1 MTTTLTVTAKG
12 QVTLS
17 RELMA
22 HLGVGRGDKI
32 MVDFQAGGRAEL
44 QSARP
49 RGTIEKFIGALER
62 PGTKP
67 LSIEEIT
74 EAAALGWAGKR

>member
-1 MTTTLTVTAKG
+1 MARTLTITTKG
-12 QVTLS
+12 QITLS
-17 RELMA
+17 WELMA
-22 HLGVGRGDKI
+22 HLGVGPGDR
-32 MVDFQAGGRAEL
+32 VTVGFQPGGRAEL
-44 QSARP
+44 RSARP

-74 EAAALGWAGKR
+74 EAATRGWAGKR